1 MKAPSCMRQMLS
13 DWFIQPSAYRV
24 YVYIFGTSFISQPII
39 VLQAKRKLASLRK
52 EKQVSFAY
60 GGAKY
65 DVPVW
70 ICLAFLFQYEL
81 GQCLK
86 SLPHDSTHEQK
97 NRGGYGGTKRIYG
110 WWNSSANPFNT
121 AETVWKTFLSNLH
134 THEATGSSPVVST
147 KTTKSE
153 LVPNRGWVRICL
165 LFGRYHLTQ
174 KVIPPRDDL
183 LRSDI
188 ENVWKPE

>member
-1 MKAPSCMRQMLS
+1 M
-13 DWFIQPSAYRV
+13 
-24 YVYIFGTSFISQPII
+24 YIFGTSFISQPII

-70 ICLAFLFQYEL
+70 LCLAFLFQYEL

-97 NRGGYGGTKRIYG
+97 KQGGNNGEKRIYG
-110 WWNSSANPFNT
+110 
-121 AETVWKTFLSNLH
+121 
-134 THEATGSSPVVST
+134 
-147 KTTKSE
+147 
-153 LVPNRGWVRICL
+153 
-165 LFGRYHLTQ
+165 
-174 KVIPPRDDL
+174 
-183 LRSDI
+183 
-188 ENVWKPE
+188 

>member
-39 VLQAKRKLASLRK
+39 VLQTKRKLASLRK

-97 NRGGYGGTKRIYG
+97 KWDGNSGTKHICG

-121 AETVWKTFLSNLH
+121 AETVRKTSLSNLH

-147 KTTKSE
+147 KNHR
-153 LVPNRGWVRICL
+153 NRLIP
-165 LFGRYHLTQ
+165 
-174 KVIPPRDDL
+174 VIFFHN
-183 LRSDI
+183 S
-188 ENVWKPE
+188 

>member
-1 MKAPSCMRQMLS
+1 M
-13 DWFIQPSAYRV
+13 
-24 YVYIFGTSFISQPII
+24 YIFGTSFISQPII
-39 VLQAKRKLASLRK
+39 ILQTKRNLASLRK

-97 NRGGYGGTKRIYG
+97 KQGGNNGEKRIYG
-110 WWNSSANPFNT
+110 
-121 AETVWKTFLSNLH
+121 
-134 THEATGSSPVVST
+134 
-147 KTTKSE
+147 
-153 LVPNRGWVRICL
+153 
-165 LFGRYHLTQ
+165 
-174 KVIPPRDDL
+174 
-183 LRSDI
+183 
-188 ENVWKPE
+188 